1 MEKSLMQKGVEGQT
15 FRPFDIQVPYLIFF
29 YGHYALDRDDA
40 GGEVDDAKSTEG
52 RTKKRPHCGE

>member
-1 MEKSLMQKGVEGQT
+1 MIVLKVTMEKSLMHKGVGGQT
-15 FRPFDIQVPYLIFF
+15 FRAFDR
-29 YGHYALDRDDA
+29 ALDRDDA